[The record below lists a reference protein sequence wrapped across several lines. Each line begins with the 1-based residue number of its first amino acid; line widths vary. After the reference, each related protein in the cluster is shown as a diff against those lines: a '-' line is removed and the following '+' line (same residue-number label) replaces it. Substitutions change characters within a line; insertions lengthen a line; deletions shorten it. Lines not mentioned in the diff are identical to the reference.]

1 MFACKIYIALRCRI
15 RLRYKKTVEEYRKDG
30 LLVNKERGDRVK
42 GGKMSETRLDV
53 HAIERTSD

>member
-1 MFACKIYIALRCRI
+1 MFACKIYIVLRCRI

-53 HAIERTSD
+53 HTIERTSD